1 MQDPPPYH
9 SQMQTKSTW
18 LQIRIS
24 PDDKA
29 RLKAAAERAG
39 QDLSTYVLAKSL
51 PPKLPEFDGLIAWML
66 ASPDSHVPMAEC
78 VDYLQTLPAARGA
91 ELAAKPARFDELS
104 PLQQN
109 LVCAW
114 VEHRA
119 ALWGVHP
126 PAWVM
131 DVPALDRPHYA
142 GGLMNL
148 RPYHLVVS
156 PVVCRRRNIFQERAL
171 GGRLARIT
179 PPATPDEARA
189 LGMAFDVHGR
199 ARPGWRV
206 AEMPP
211 RYGADDAG
219 MLARERIPHLLAAL
233 DAELALNQLKVDL
246 LMVGGAVMTLV
257 FQAREQTK
265 DIDAIFE
272 PAEPVRAAVAR
283 IAAREGLAPDWLN
296 DAVKGFLSP
305 SGRFDPYFEGEALRI
320 FVARADYLLAMK
332 ILAMRLEAEYRDAD
346 DIRFLCRYLGITGAD
361 AALDIVERYYPVQR
375 ITPRI
380 RFALDE
386 VLGGE

>member
-1 MQDPPPYH
+1 MPPKT
-9 SQMQTKSTW
+9 SW

-39 QDLSTYVLAKSL
+39 QDLSTYVLTRSL
-51 PPKLPEFDGLIAWML
+51 PPKLPEFDSLIAWML
-66 ASPDSHVPMAEC
+66 AEPDSHVPMAEC

-91 ELAAKPARFDELS
+91 ELAVKPARFDELS

-126 PAWVM
+126 PTWVM
-131 DVPALDRPHYA
+131 DVPALERPHFA

-156 PVVCRRRNIFQERAL
+156 PVVCRRRNIFRERAL

-189 LGMAFDVHGR
+189 LGMAFDVHAR

-206 AEMPP
+206 AETPP
-211 RYGADDAG
+211 RYGADGG
-219 MLARERIPHLLAAL
+219 MLARERIPQLLSAL
-233 DAELALNQLKVDL
+233 DAELAEQQLKVDL
-246 LMVGGAVMTLV
+246 LMVGGAVMTVV

-265 DIDAIFE
+265 DIDAIFDHG
-272 PAEPVRAAVAR
+272 AAVREAVAR
-283 IAAREGLAPDWLN
+283 IARREDLAEDWLN
-296 DAVKGFLSP
+296 DAVAGFLSAV
-305 SGRFDPYFEGEALRI
+305 GRYDPYFEGASLRV

-346 DIRFLCRYLGITGAD
+346 DIRFLCRYLGISRAED
-361 AALDIVERYYPVQR
+361 ALDVVERYYPVQR

-380 RFALDE
+380 RFALEE
-386 VLGGE
+386 VLGEG